1 MTDLTTQFPDTVIRA
16 SAGTGKTFQLSNR
29 YLGLLHCNQPP
40 EQILASTFAR
50 KAAGEILERVMM
62 RLAEAA
68 ETDAKQRELEGQLQS
83 GPLSRDRAALLLSRL
98 VQHLHQLRV
107 GTLDAFFVQTAGNFA
122 LEFGLPGG
130 WTILEDLDDRELRI
144 EALRQMLRQ
153 KSKSWDELTTLI
165 GLLQKGESARD
176 VIGSLLTTID
186 DFYALYQET
195 DAPAW
200 MGQPKLPTLTEEEVA
215 ALILAFEEAPLPENG
230 HHKNAHQA
238 SIKYARAELW
248 SNFLSAG
255 FPKCI
260 LADNLVFQRKE
271 IDPLYVELYEPLIAH
286 ARGEI
291 VNKLLYQTEATY
303 RLLESFH
310 ASYHPLKLKRR
321 GLRFEDITRTL
332 ADNLPRTELKHIEF
346 RLDASLHHLL
356 LDEFQD
362 TSLLQWK
369 VIQLFAREVNQRSEK
384 TFFCVGDVKQAIY
397 GWRGGISEIFD
408 KVASE
413 LDQIQESPLD
423 ESRRSAPVIMD
434 VVNEVFDSL
443 TTNPALAEDPDVQRT
458 WRTRFQTHETYHK
471 EYAGYFQFETYS
483 VDEDGKTDKW
493 RKARSVAEKVAVLHR
508 DHPGCTIGV
517 LTRTNQTVGRII
529 HYLRNPVA
537 GTREP
542 VFASEEGGNPLTD
555 SAAVIYLLSLMKL
568 AAHPGDLVARF
579 NVVHS
584 PLAEIVNFKN
594 HRSDATA
601 RAVASRIRRQLLQD
615 GYGPT
620 IEGWIRQLNSHCD
633 RRELDRLLQL
643 VELAWQ
649 YEARATLNPLDF
661 VHYVEETKVE
671 SPSSA
676 DVRVMT
682 VHQSK
687 GLQFDIVVLPELDGN
702 IVSGRD
708 KYIVDRSEPTA
719 PVTRVSRY
727 FSQDLLPLMPEN
739 LQEMHAQHRSRTI
752 NEALCLLYVAI
763 TRAVHALYVM
773 TEPNQKPESLRAS
786 TLLANA
792 LTEEDPEPATVL
804 REMGDRDW
812 YEHHR
817 EAFQSGTTELESET
831 PAEIASI
838 RLAPVNDRRSRNLEL
853 IQPST
858 HETGV
863 ASMSELLQP
872 TRSVER
878 ARGSLVHAWLEQIR
892 WLDEQMPTDD
902 ELRKVAGQFS
912 RPGLD
917 VEETLNW
924 FKQRLEIPSF
934 RSELLSDEYRA
945 KVAPSLFPD
954 LADEIVDGTIE
965 LLVQRERRIVYR
977 TDREIVNGIVDRV
990 ILFQRDGQVV
1000 AADVIDYKTDTAA
1013 DEAAVERLKE
1023 LYRPQ
1028 LEKYGEAMRTLYQLE
1043 DDRVVLRL
1051 GLTAVCEFCRL

>member
-1 MTDLTTQFPDTVIRA
+1 MTDFTNQFPDTVIRA

-29 YLGLLHCNQPP
+29 YLGLLHSNQPP

-68 ETDAKQRELEGQLQS
+68 ETDANQRELEQQLQS
-83 GPLSRDRAALLLSRL
+83 GPLSRERASLLLSKL
-98 VQHLHQLRV
+98 IQHLHQLRV

-153 KSKSWDELTTLI
+153 KSKSWDDLTTLI

-176 VIGSLLTTID
+176 VIDSLLTTID

-195 DAPAW
+195 DAQAW
-200 MGQPKLPTLTEEEVA
+200 MGQPKLPSFTEEEVS
-215 ALILAFEEAPLPENG
+215 ALILSLEDAPVPPNG
-230 HHKNAHQA
+230 HHKNAHNA
-238 SIKYARAELW
+238 SIKYARQELW
-248 SNFLSAG
+248 DKFLGAG

-260 LADNLVFQRKE
+260 LAENPVFHSKE
-271 IDPLYVELYEPLIAH
+271 IDPIYIELYEPLIAH
-286 ARGEI
+286 ARGVV

-310 ASYHPLKLKRR
+310 ACYHPLKLKHR

-332 ADNLPRTELKHIEF
+332 AENLPRTELQHIEF

-369 VIQLFAREVNQRSEK
+369 VIQLFAKEVNQRAEK

-408 KVASE
+408 KVSGE
-413 LDQIQESPLD
+413 LEGIQESPLV

-434 VVNEVFDSL
+434 VVNNVFESL
-443 TTNPALAEDPDVQRT
+443 ETNTAFAEDPDVQRT
-458 WRTRFQTHETYHK
+458 WRTRFAKHETFHK
-471 EYAGYFQFETYS
+471 DYAGYFQLETYP
-483 VDEDGKTDKW
+483 VDEDGKVDKW
-493 RKARSVAEKVAVLHR
+493 RKARFVAEKVASLHR

-555 SAAVIYLLSLMKL
+555 SAAVIYILSLLKL

-594 HRSDATA
+594 HRSAPTA
-601 RAVASRIRRQLLQD
+601 RSVASHVRRQLLQN
-615 GYGPT
+615 GYGST
-620 IEGWIRQLNSHCD
+620 IESWIRQLAPNCD
-633 RRELDRLLQL
+633 QRELDRLLQL

-649 YEARATLNPLDF
+649 YEERATLNPLDF

-687 GLQFDIVVLPELDGN
+687 GLQFDLVILPELDGN
-702 IVSGRD
+702 IVTGRD
-708 KYIVDRSEPTA
+708 KYLVDRAQPTA

-727 FSQDLLPLMPEN
+727 FGKDLLPLMPDE

-763 TRAVHALYVM
+763 TRAVHSLYAII
-773 TEPNQKPESLRAS
+773 EPNQNPETLRAS
-786 TLLANA
+786 TILANA
-792 LTEEDPEPATVL
+792 LAKEEPEPETVL
-804 REMGDRDW
+804 REMGTPDW
-812 YEHHR
+812 YKDHQET
-817 EAFQSGTTELESET
+817 FQSRNDDQSDLSSEEVK
-831 PAEIASI
+831 PIQ
-838 RLAPVNDRRSRNLEL
+838 LAPARDRRARNLEL
-853 IQPST
+853 IQPSA
-858 HETGV
+858 HETGAV
-863 ASMSELLQP
+863 KMSELLQP

-878 ARGSLVHAWLEQIR
+878 ARGSLIHAWLEQIS
-892 WLDEQMPTDD
+892 WLDEQMPTD
-902 ELRKVAGQFS
+902 EEMRKVAGQFQ

-917 VEETLNW
+917 VEGSLRW
-924 FKQRLEIPSF
+924 FKQRLTIPSF
-934 RSELLSDEYRA
+934 RAELLSEDYRT

-954 LADEIVDGTIE
+954 LSEDLSQGKID
-965 LLVQRERRIVYR
+965 LVVQQERRIVYR

-990 ILFQRDGQVV
+990 ILYQRDGEVV
-1000 AADVIDYKTDTAA
+1000 AADVIDYKTDSAD
-1013 DEAAVERLKE
+1013 DEASIERLRE

-1028 LEKYGEAMRTLYQLE
+1028 LEKYGQAMRTLYQLE

-1051 GLTAVCEFCRL
+1051 GLTSVCEFCRV

>member
-1 MTDLTTQFPDTVIRA
+1 MTDLSQQFPDTVIRA

-29 YLGLLHCNQPP
+29 YLGLLHQNQPP

-68 ETDAKQRELEGQLQS
+68 ESENEQRELEDHLKS
-83 GPLSRDRAALLLSRL
+83 GPLTQERAAILLSQL

-107 GTLDAFFVQTAGNFA
+107 GTLDAFFVQTASHFA

-130 WTILEDLDDRELRI
+130 WTILEDLDDRALRI
-144 EALRQMLRQ
+144 EALRQMLRE

-176 VIGSLLTTID
+176 VVDSLLTTID
-186 DFYALYQET
+186 DFYALFQET
-195 DAPAW
+195 EAPAW
-200 MGQPKLPTLTEEEVA
+200 TGQPKLPTLSEEQVA
-215 ALILAFEEAPLPENG
+215 QQILALQEAPLPENG
-230 HHKNAHQA
+230 HHKNAHKA
-238 SIKYARAELW
+238 SIQYAQQELW
-248 SNFLSAG
+248 DNFLSAG

-260 LADNLVFQRKE
+260 LADNLVFYRKE
-271 IDPLYVELYEPLIAH
+271 IEPLFVELYEPLVTH
-286 ARGEI
+286 ARGEV

-310 ASYHPLKLKRR
+310 ACYHPLKLKRR
-321 GLRFEDITRTL
+321 GLRFEDISRTL
-332 ADNLPRTELKHIEF
+332 AENLPRTELQHIEF

-369 VIQLFAREVNQRSEK
+369 VIQLFAKEVNRQNEK

-413 LDQIQESPLD
+413 LDQIQELPLD
-423 ESRRSAPVIMD
+423 ESRRSAPVIME
-434 VVNEVFDSL
+434 VVNEVFGSL
-443 TTNPALAEDPDVQRT
+443 STNPALGEDPDVQRT
-458 WRTRFQTHETYHK
+458 WQTRFQTHKTFHEDYTGFVQLETYP
-471 EYAGYFQFETYS
+471 

-493 RKARSVAEKVAVLHR
+493 RKARFVAEKVASLHR
-508 DHPGCTIGV
+508 EHPGCTIGV

-555 SAAVIYLLSLMKL
+555 SAAVIYILSLMKL

-584 PLAEIVNFKN
+584 PLAEIVNYKN

-601 RAVASRIRRQLLQD
+601 RAVASQVRQQLLQE

-620 IEGWIRQLNSHCD
+620 IENWIRQLAPRCD

-649 YEARATLNPLDF
+649 YEERATLNPLDF

-687 GLQFDIVVLPELDGN
+687 GLQFDLVVLPELDGT

-708 KYIVDRSEPTA
+708 KYIVDRAEPTA
-719 PVTRVSRY
+719 PVTRVTRY
-727 FSQDLLPLMPEN
+727 FSSRLLPLMPEEI
-739 LQEMHAQHRSRTI
+739 QIMFEQHRSRTI

-763 TRAVHALYVM
+763 TRAVHSLYVI

-786 TLLANA
+786 TILTNA
-792 LTEEDPEPATVL
+792 LSEEDPEPATVL
-804 REMGDRDW
+804 REIGDPDW
-812 YEHHR
+812 YERHR
-817 EAFQSGTTELESET
+817 AKFESRTVEREPE
-831 PAEIASI
+831 PAEELTSI
-838 RLAPVNDRRSRNLEL
+838 PLAPAGSRRSRNLDM
-853 IQPST
+853 IQPSA
-858 HETGV
+858 HETGI
-863 ASMSELLQP
+863 APMSELLQP
-872 TRSVER
+872 SRSLER
-878 ARGSLVHAWLEQIR
+878 ARGSLIHAWLEQIN
-892 WLDEQMPTDD
+892 WLDEHRPTED

-917 VEETLNW
+917 LEETLNW
-924 FKQRLEIPSF
+924 FQQRLEIPAL
-934 RSELLSDEYRA
+934 RAELDSRQYRA
-945 KVAPSLFPD
+945 EVAPSLFPD
-954 LADEIVDGTIE
+954 LAEELANDEIDLV
-965 LLVQRERRIVYR
+965 VQRERRIVYR
-977 TDREIVNGIVDRV
+977 TDREIVNGIVDRMV
-990 ILFQRDGQVV
+990 LYQRDGQVI
-1000 AADVIDYKTDTAA
+1000 AADVIDYKTDFAD
-1013 DEAAVERLKE
+1013 DEASIERLKE

-1028 LEKYGEAMRTLYQLE
+1028 LEKYDQAMQTLYQLE
-1043 DDRVVLRL
+1043 EERVVLRL
-1051 GLTAVCEFCRL
+1051 GLTSVCEFRRL